1 MNFNIFAK
9 NKTNEIVSNLKTTT
23 TNTDEIGLVESKV
36 RTRQRDASA
45 SPIVNGSITQG
56 RTSVIFDVNNVEHRQ
71 HYADFIAKN
80 RWSDRAPRFFVE
92 QPHISMPS
100 MISAKMLEFYM
111 NADKDLTF
119 KK

>member
-1 MNFNIFAK
+1 MTFNIFAK
-9 NKTNEIVSNLKTTT
+9 RKTNEIVSNLKPSASKA
-23 TNTDEIGLVESKV
+23 DDIGLVESHV
-36 RTRQRDASA
+36 RIRQRDASA
-45 SPIVNGSITQG
+45 APIVNGSITQG
-56 RTSVIFDVNNVEHRQ
+56 RTSIIFDVNNVEHRQ

-92 QPHISMPS
+92 QPHISMPA

-111 NADKDLTF
+111 SADKDLNF